1 MKTLT
6 IKRALFAAI
15 ILNFMVTGRALA
27 QGWFIRSSFSPA
39 QTLQTIKF
47 FDSNTGYT
55 VSSLYN
61 GSLLNIYKTTNGGDT
76 WTAQNSGYTSMRF
89 MSIFMFHPDTVLIS
103 GNNGIIVKTTNGG
116 ATWVTMPTGVTDQ
129 LWSLEFTSRTTG
141 YCAGSSGRILKT
153 TDAGISWFGLTSGVQ
168 NQLYWL
174 KFLND
179 SLGYVCGSGILLRT
193 TNRGNSWENMNF
205 PSIPPFDQLRQLVFT
220 DPATA
225 YVIAD
230 VGRIRKTTDAGLTW
244 TMLNAGTTEALF
256 GIEFVSPST
265 AYACGYNGVIIR
277 TTDAGQTWMA
287 QPSGLAEILYG
298 IDFTSPD
305 TGYICTWSGK
315 ILKTT
320 NSGITFLRQPDE
332 GKPKEFVLEQN
343 HPNPFNPST
352 HITFALPT
360 RSFVRLQVYT
370 VLGQEVATL
379 INGDRAAG
387 YYNIPWNGRDRFGS
401 KVSSGVYFYRID
413 AKPDDGEAP
422 FMNLRRM
429 LMLK

>member
-1 MKTLT
+1 MKIVITKVIFITVLS
-6 IKRALFAAI
+6 LSFAVSSGAI
-15 ILNFMVTGRALA
+15 A

-47 FDSNTGYT
+47 YDNITGYT

-61 GSLLNIYKTTNGGDT
+61 GSLFNIYKTTDGGNT

-89 MSIFMFHPDTVLIS
+89 MSIYVFHPDTVLIS

-116 ATWVTMPTGVTDQ
+116 STWVTIPTGVTDQ

-153 TDAGISWFGLTSGVQ
+153 TDGGSSWFGLNSGVQ
-168 NQLYWL
+168 NQFYWL
-174 KFLND
+174 KFIND
-179 SLGYVCGSGILLRT
+179 SLGYLCGSSILLRT

-230 VGRIRKTTDAGLTW
+230 IGRIRKTTDAGLNW
-244 TMLNAGTTEALF
+244 IMLNTGTTEAIM
-256 GIEFVSPST
+256 GIDFVSPNI

-277 TTDAGQTWMA
+277 TTDAGATWTPQA
-287 QPSGLAEILYG
+287 SGLTEILTAVE
-298 IDFTSPD
+298 FTSPD
-305 TGYICTWSGK
+305 IGYISTWTGK

-320 NSGITFLRQPDE
+320 NGGVTFVQPLNEDL
-332 GKPKEFVLEQN
+332 PTQIRLYQN
-343 HPNPFNPST
+343 YPNPFNPTTIISYSLT
-352 HITFALPT
+352 SAGHVGLRVFDVLGREQAVLVDALQFPGT
-360 RSFVRLQVYT
+360 YSVRWELDGIASSLYVVQLQVGGT
-370 VLGQEVATL
+370 SLTRKMAVL
-379 INGDRAAG
+379 
-387 YYNIPWNGRDRFGS
+387 
-401 KVSSGVYFYRID
+401 K
-413 AKPDDGEAP
+413 
-422 FMNLRRM
+422 
-429 LMLK
+429 